1 MGTSLSNFDEER
13 ALLPN
18 LTPETRE
25 LSTMP
30 EYVGTYNQTNNE
42 NYEEFLKALDVSF
55 LLRKAATAS
64 TPVMTVTFEN
74 DTYTFKTATMMKSM
88 ELKFKLDKEFEE
100 TTADGREVKA
110 IVKKEGHKST
120 KVTRTFFDDRVEV
133 KMEVLGTDVV
143 CNQV

>member
-42 NYEEFLKALDVSF
+42 NYEEVLKALDVSF

-88 ELKFKLDKEFEE
+88 ELKFKLDEEFEE

-110 IVKKEGHKST
+110 IVKKEGQKST

-143 CNQV
+143 